1 MWRTTASWWTA
12 FARCGGMTAK
22 ADALWQLDEILL
34 LVLRLQPAEIDGLE
48 MDDYWQWVGAAD
60 REIKRRIKAQER

>member
-1 MWRTTASWWTA
+1 MTT
-12 FARCGGMTAK
+12 K

-48 MDDYWQWVGAAD
+48 MDDYWLWVGAAD